1 MRKNDKSDL
10 VRINSI
16 KPVTDVAFN
25 CIFILLSLVT
35 LVPILLMVSM
45 SLTKESSINQFGY
58 QLIPREFSVE
68 GYKFLYD
75 QSTMVLNSL
84 WISVFVTVV
93 GTVIGVLLTTSL
105 GYVMSRPQYR
115 LKKFLTW
122 LVFIPMIF
130 NGGMVSSY
138 FINTNLL
145 GMKNSVWALILPL
158 CVSSFNVIVC
168 KTFFRSTIPDALVES
183 AKIDGASQLRILFR
197 IVLPISL
204 PVLATIALFLCF
216 MYWNDWFQSMLYID
230 NQNMYSLQAL
240 LNRIMGEIE
249 YLARNANL
257 LGGSVAE
264 MRNKMPKEAARMA
277 IATVIVVPIACAY
290 PFFQRYFITGLTVGA
305 VKE

>member
-1 MRKNDKSDL
+1 MRKKDNSDL

-16 KPVTDVAFN
+16 KPATDVAFN
-25 CIFILLSLVT
+25 CIFILLSLIT
-35 LVPILLMVSM
+35 LVPVLLMVSM

-75 QSTMVLNSL
+75 QSTMILNALS
-84 WISVFVTVV
+84 ISVFVTVV

-145 GMKNSVWALILPL
+145 GLKNSTWALILPL